1 MREIHGMDNPREWVI
16 GWFMDQYNTTRECV
30 ENANCLS
37 EQFYFDDLDKL
48 AFMCNAEN
56 DFLIVIQD
64 GAFDDCDTLDSLVA
78 KLTEIINREP

>member
-16 GWFMDQYNTTRECV
+16 GWFMDQYNATRECV

-48 AFMCNAEN
+48 LFLMNAEN
-56 DFLIVIQD
+56 DFDISIQD

-78 KLTEIINREP
+78 KLTEIMNRES